1 MSLCGAVFCLSAAL
15 GIQMSLFYNWSYDT
29 LHIRP
34 EQLGVVESFRE
45 FPGLLIFL
53 ISALAARI
61 AEPRLGGLALMMF
74 GVGLAAY
81 TRVNG
86 MVSLIMISL
95 FWSAGLHTW
104 MPLSSSI
111 ALRLAEEGKQGRR
124 LGQVSAAGSLGTLFG
139 MGIVRALA
147 GWAHYDVCWYAA
159 GVMAIAAGV
168 IILRVSGGKSATR
181 PRFVFKRKYSVYY
194 GLTLLEGCRK
204 QVFITFAVFI
214 LVKEFDSSLKAI
226 SGLMILNN
234 ALGFVLAPKVGRLI
248 DRIGERRVLMTS
260 YTLLVGVFLG
270 YAFFGNIYALYAMYI
285 LDSLLFLTA
294 VGNSTYLKKIAEPE
308 DITPSLATGVTMNH
322 IAAVAVPVTGGLMW
336 QTFGYRPVF
345 IGGAVVVLLS
355 IFCANRMRIP
365 AAPKPVEP
373 ESIEPPTLA
382 EF

>member
-1 MSLCGAVFCLSAAL
+1 
-15 GIQMSLFYNWSYDT
+15 MSLFYNWSYDT

-53 ISALAARI
+53 VAALTARI
-61 AEPRLGGLALMMF
+61 AEPRLGGVALLMF
-74 GVGLAAY
+74 GLGLAAY
-81 TRVNG
+81 SRVTG
-86 MVSLIMISL
+86 MVSLVIISL

-124 LGQVSAAGSLGTLFG
+124 LGQIGAAGSLGTLFG

-147 GWAHYDVCWYAA
+147 GWAPYDVCWYAA
-159 GVMAIAAGV
+159 GILAIAAAV
-168 IILRVSGGKSATR
+168 IILRVSGGQSLLR

-214 LVKEFDSSLKAI
+214 LVKEFGSSLKAI

-234 ALGFVLAPKVGRLI
+234 ALGFFLAPKVGRLI

-260 YTLLVGVFLG
+260 YTLLIGVFLG
-270 YAFFGNIYALYAMYI
+270 YAFFRNIHALYAMYI

-294 VGNSTYLKKIAEPE
+294 VGNSTYLKKIAEPD

-322 IAAVAVPVTGGLMW
+322 IAAVAVPITGGLMW

-355 IFCANRMRIP
+355 IFCANRMRVP
-365 AAPKPVEP
+365 SSAKVAELETV
-373 ESIEPPTLA
+373 EPPTLA
-382 EF
+382 EY